1 MAPPLTT
8 RKLTLTALAWPIFVE
23 QGLRILIGTVDT
35 LMVSHISDG
44 AVAALG
50 VAHQVVVVSLILFNF
65 IGIGSSV
72 VITHHLGAGDRSGAD
87 RIARGAIGVNSWIGL
102 AVSALVAFCAE
113 PILRAM
119 QLPEALLPYAR
130 PFLTLMGGTL
140 FLEAQNTAMSAAL
153 RAHAH
158 TRPVMLVTALQ
169 NVVNVVCNAVLL
181 FGLLGSPK
189 LGVPGVAISGVISRL
204 VAFVILRRLVLQ
216 KTGVRL
222 LPADYFRLP
231 LDTLRR
237 VLRIGLP
244 AAGENLS
251 YWLALIV
258 VTSFASRMGESSLA
272 AWAYARQITIWVILF
287 AISIGLGTEILVGH
301 LVGSG
306 ELERARRELLASLR
320 TGFVLALLVSGGVAL
335 AAPFL
340 VGLFTTDP
348 AVVAAAVT
356 LQHLG
361 VLLETGRVFN
371 IVAVNGL
378 RATGDARFPL
388 FMGACSIWGM
398 WVPLAW
404 LLGSK
409 LGLGLTGLCV
419 AMICDEW
426 LRGLLNYGRWKRGGW
441 LEHAKQSREHLASAG
456 REAAAPP
463 ALPAT
468 AVAPAAA
475 AGTVS
480 GIGAEAATA
489 AGTVSA
495 ATSTA
500 PPRP

>member
-1 MAPPLTT
+1 MATTPTT
-8 RKLTLTALAWPIFVE
+8 RKLTLAALAWPIFIE

-35 LMVSHISDG
+35 FMVSHISDG

-50 VAHQVVVVSLILFNF
+50 VAHQVVVIALILFNF

-72 VITHHLGAGDRSGAD
+72 VITHHVGAGDRRGAD

-102 AVSALVAFCAE
+102 AVSVAVAAGAE
-113 PILRAM
+113 PLLRAM
-119 QLPEALLPYAR
+119 QLPESLLPYAR

-140 FLEAQNTAMSAAL
+140 FLEAQNTAMAATL

-158 TRPVMLVTALQ
+158 TRPVMLVTGLQ

-181 FGLLGSPK
+181 FGLFGLPK

-204 VAFVILRRLVLQ
+204 VCFVLLRRLVLI

-222 LPADYFRLP
+222 LPADYFQLR

-251 YWLALIV
+251 YWLALV
-258 VTSFASRMGESSLA
+258 VATSFASRMGETSLA
-272 AWAYARQITIWVILF
+272 AWTYSRQITIWVILF
-287 AISIGLGTEILVGH
+287 AISIGLGTEILVGQ
-301 LVGSG
+301 LVGAG
-306 ELERARRELLASLR
+306 EIERARQELIVSLR
-320 TGFVLALLVSGGVAL
+320 KGFFLAALVSGAVAV
-335 AAPFL
+335 AAPYL
-340 VGLFTTDP
+340 VGLFTVDP
-348 AVVAAAVT
+348 AVIAGAVA

-371 IVAVNGL
+371 VVAVNGL

-388 FMGACSIWGM
+388 LMGACSVWGM
-398 WVPLAW
+398 WIPLAW

-409 LGLGLTGLCV
+409 LGLGLPGLYA

-426 LRGLLNYGRWKRGGW
+426 LRGLLNFARWKRGGW
-441 LEHAKQSREHLASAG
+441 IKYAEQSRAHV
-456 REAAAPP
+456 AAARHPSTVPP
-463 ALPAT
+463 A
-468 AVAPAAA
+468 APVPSP
-475 AGTVS
+475 TS
-480 GIGAEAATA
+480 STA
-489 AGTVSA
+489 APETTTV
-495 ATSTA
+495 
-500 PPRP
+500 PPPP